1 MTHLDGR
8 CRSGARQEGRA
19 GPASRAAQQGILPMT
34 DRPNILIIMVDQLNG
49 TFFPDGPAPFLHAPN
64 LRRLAEH
71 SLRFQNCYTGSPLCA
86 PGRASF
92 MSGQLPRRTRVYD
105 NAAEFA
111 SDIPT
116 YAHHLR
122 RAGYLTA
129 LSGKMHFVGPDQM
142 HGFEERLTTD
152 IYPADF
158 GWTPDYR
165 KPGERI
171 DWWYHNLGSVTGA
184 GVAEITNQLEYDDD
198 VAFQAVQKLYDLSR
212 GGDPRPWCLTVSFTH
227 PHDPYVA
234 RRKYWDLYEGI
245 PELAPPTAIAY
256 DDQDPHSRRLMD
268 ACDWRNFDITE
279 SHIRRARQGYF
290 ANISYIDDK
299 IGEIFAV
306 LEATR
311 QEAVVVFVSDHGDML
326 GERGLWF
333 KMNFFEGSARVPLMI
348 SARGHDPGLITDPVS
363 TIDVAPTLAALAGV
377 DLGEVAPWTDGVN
390 LLPMATGGT
399 RPMVAM
405 EYAAEGSIT
414 PLVALREGA
423 WKYIRCKADPDLLF
437 DLASDPGELRNMAAD
452 PRAAEILAYFR
463 KAADARWDLAAYDAE
478 VRESQARRW
487 VVYQALRNGAYFPWD
502 YQPLRAASERYMR
515 NHMDLNV
522 LEESKRFPRGE

>member
-1 MTHLDGR
+1 
-8 CRSGARQEGRA
+8 
-19 GPASRAAQQGILPMT
+19 MT
-34 DRPNILIIMVDQLNG
+34 DRPNILILMVDQLNG
-49 TFFPDGPAPFLHAPN
+49 TFFPDGPASFLHAPN
-64 LRRLAEH
+64 LRRLADH

-86 PGRASF
+86 PARASF

-122 RAGYLTA
+122 RAGYFTA

-212 GGDPRPWCLTVSFTH
+212 GGDARPWCLTVSFTH

-234 RRKYWDLYEGI
+234 RRKYWDLYEDCAHLM
-245 PELAPPTAIAY
+245 PDVPALPYE
-256 DDQDPHSRRLMD
+256 DHDPHAQRIFD
-268 ACDWRNFDITE
+268 ANDWRNFEIAEDDIAR
-279 SHIRRARQGYF
+279 SRRAYF
-290 ANISYIDDK
+290 ANISYLDDK
-299 IGEIFAV
+299 IGGLLDV
-306 LEATR
+306 LERTR
-311 QEAVVVFVSDHGDML
+311 QEAIVVFVSDHGDML

-333 KMNFFEGSARVPLMI
+333 KMNFYEGSARVPLMI
-348 SARGHDPGLITDPVS
+348 AAPGLDPRRVDDPVS
-363 TIDVAPTLAALAGV
+363 TIDLCPTLCDLAGV
-377 DLGEVAPWTDGVN
+377 SMADVMPWTDGES
-390 LLPMATGGT
+390 LLPLTQGRRRT
-399 RPMVAM
+399 SPVAM
-405 EYAAEGSIT
+405 EYAAEASIT
-414 PLVALREGA
+414 PLVGLRQDR
-423 WKYIRCKADPDLLF
+423 WKYTNCAADPEQLF
-437 DLASDPGELRNMAAD
+437 DLGADPQERVNLADDPAHAATLERFRVMAAG
-452 PRAAEILAYFR
+452 
-463 KAADARWDLAAYDAE
+463 RWDLEAFDAA

-487 VVYQALRNGAYFPWD
+487 VVYESLRNGAYYPWD
-502 YQPLRAASERYMR
+502 FQPLRAASERFMR

-522 LEESKRFPRGE
+522 LEENQRYPRGE